1 MVIRT
6 LEGNYLFTEYA
17 MLQYFSRFL
26 DSEDSREIARLLQGK
41 ATTPV
46 IRYGALREFSI
57 REIRNYLYENCY
69 SSEERDI
76 ALEQISNIRS
86 KLESCKSKTAI
97 ASLTP
102 ELDKLEEIVES
113 LYTL

>member
-6 LEGNYLFTEYA
+6 LDGDYLFNEYDIFE
-17 MLQYFSRFL
+17 YFSRFL
-26 DSEDSREIARLLQGK
+26 DREDSREIARLLQEK
-41 ATTPV
+41 ATAPV
-46 IRYGALREFSI
+46 IRYGKLSDFSI
-57 REIRNYLYENCY
+57 KEILNYLYENCDP
-69 SSEERDI
+69 SEERDV

-86 KLESCKSKTAI
+86 KLMSCKSKTAI
-97 ASLTP
+97 ATLTP